1 MYVREGDEMARVCVE
16 LIVGSG
22 CQRPIVLRLR
32 TRARENVYYDEL
44 SADGEWVWR
53 VGVGARVNSKQCSD
67 ASFPAWG
74 A

>member
-16 LIVGSG
+16 LLVGSG

-32 TRARENVYYDEL
+32 TRASENV

-53 VGVGARVNSKQCSD
+53 VGVQCSD